1 MKTSDLIKLLSS
13 ANEEEV
19 FIEIDDTQYEIAIGH
34 CDEVFDGFDTAYPAC
49 LILKPIKDYENTISP
64 TQKGVVRND

>member
-1 MKTSDLIKLLSS
+1 MKKLELIKLLSS
-13 ANEEEV
+13 ASEEEV

-49 LILKPIKDYENTISP
+49 LVLKPKVELTP
-64 TQKGVVRND
+64 LTCG

>member
-34 CDEVFDGFDTAYPAC
+34 CEEVFDGFDTAYPAC
-49 LILKPIKDYENTISP
+49 LVLKPKIE
-64 TQKGVVRND
+64 VVPLPCG